1 MIPNTTDSMQYASK
15 YCFAISGFEMYGS
28 KLVCILCETYRN
40 LNKHTKTIILLIKKN
55 LPFGF
60 FSVDIYFD

>member
-1 MIPNTTDSMQYASK
+1 MIEYVEWGIIYVDSDD
-15 YCFAISGFEMYGS
+15 ISS
-28 KLVCILCETYRN
+28 STKTVCTLRETHRN
-40 LNKHTKTIILLIKKN
+40 LNKHTKTITLLIKKN